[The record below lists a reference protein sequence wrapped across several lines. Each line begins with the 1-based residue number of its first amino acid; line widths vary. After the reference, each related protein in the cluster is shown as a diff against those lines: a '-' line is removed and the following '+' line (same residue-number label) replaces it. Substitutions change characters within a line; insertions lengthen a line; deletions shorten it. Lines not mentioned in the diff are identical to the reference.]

1 MHHFR
6 TTFFIQRPSSSNGL
20 DSENPKGGGRPLVRK
35 PPTAFPSLLFRMPPS
50 ESAKRP
56 PGPASVELPQVQDVV
71 GPAPLALARV
81 APVELRALDDL
92 VAQGEGQGQIVI
104 GQLVG

>member
-1 MHHFR
+1 M
-6 TTFFIQRPSSSNGL
+6 T
-20 DSENPKGGGRPLVRK
+20 
-35 PPTAFPSLLFRMPPS
+35 PS

-56 PGPASVELPQVQDVV
+56 RGPASVELPQVQDVV

-92 VAQGEGQGQIVI
+92 VAQGKGQS
-104 GQLVG
+104 L

>member
-20 DSENPKGGGRPLVRK
+20 DSENPKGGGRPLVRR
-35 PPTAFPSLLFRMPPS
+35 PPTAFPSLLFRMTPS

-56 PGPASVELPQVQDVV
+56 RGPASVELPQVQDVV
-71 GPAPLALARV
+71 GPAPLAFACV
-81 APVELRALDDL
+81 APVLMA
-92 VAQGEGQGQIVI
+92 GGGIVLI
-104 GQLVG
+104 GLKLIPLLAGVLN